1 MTPELMLKDE
11 AGWYEKLLL
20 HYYATHDPMFVQVRD
35 LQEWRSHLERGGGKV
50 ALQDVNLLTAQ
61 VELLKAIGVVSLL
74 DPERRTRVTDEAI
87 ARMVEI
93 GKTYRQDIRLFF
105 GIKLTDKTPPMT
117 FVQALLA
124 KMDVRLTCVSRDR
137 MEDGRRG
144 GLRVYRYFDPQ
155 DNRGEIFQ
163 EWELRDASILAAKSK
178 PDVVSGARRFVKM
191 EGLRSA

>member
-1 MTPELMLKDE
+1 MLKDE
-11 AGWYEKLLL
+11 QGWYQKLLL

-61 VELLKAIGVVSLL
+61 VELLKAIGAVSLL
-74 DPERRTRVTDEAI
+74 DVARRTRVTDQEI
-87 ARMVEI
+87 QRMAEI
-93 GKTYRQDIRLFF
+93 GKTHRQDIRLLF
-105 GIKLTDKTPPMT
+105 GIKLTEKTPPMT

-124 KMDVRLTCVSRDR
+124 KMDVKLTCVSRDR

-144 GLRVYRYFDPQ
+144 GLRVYRYFEPE

-163 EWELRDASILAAKSK
+163 EWELRDGEILRDRRDPKAAGAS
-178 PDVVSGARRFVKM
+178 RRFVKM
-191 EGLRSA
+191 EGRQSA